1 MTLAYATLPPVTEAL
16 PRSLGG
22 ATEPAFSA
30 AELAHLTG
38 GHLLRASARP
48 IRRASV
54 DSRSISRGALFVA
67 LPGERTDGHDH
78 IDAAVAAGA
87 AAIVVTRPLDAAR
100 LERLGDVTVVR
111 VDDGIH
117 ALRALA
123 TAWRDRFDPIVVGV
137 TGSIAKT
144 STKEAI
150 AAVLGR
156 RFTTLRSQGN
166 RNNEIGLPLTLLDLA
181 PEHEAVVL
189 EMGMYVEGEIADL
202 AAIARPRIGV
212 VTAVQPVHLSRIGSI
227 DAIERAK
234 GELVE
239 ALPSGGTAV
248 LNADDGRV
256 ARMASR
262 TVAAVVTYG
271 FAVDAAVRAM
281 EVESRAG
288 DGMRFLLQTP
298 VGSRSVETPTLGR
311 HGVHNALAAAAAGL
325 AAGCSLDEVVAGLAV
340 GWAAP
345 HRDRLVRA
353 GDVTVLDDSY
363 NASPVSMA
371 AALDLLATLPG
382 TRRIAVLGEMLELGD
397 ARDEGHRAVGVRA
410 AEVADLVI
418 VVGAEAASLA
428 ASARASSRLAGRVL
442 EAPDAAA
449 AFDLLRPRLSPG
461 DVVLVKGSR
470 GIGLE
475 IVVDRLVAEA
485 GA

>member
-1 MTLAYATLPPVTEAL
+1 MTEAL
-16 PRSLGG
+16 SRSLGG
-22 ATEPAFSA
+22 ATEPAISA

-38 GHLLRASARP
+38 GLLLRASSLP

-54 DSRSISRGALFVA
+54 DSRAISRGALFVA
-67 LPGERTDGHDH
+67 LPGDRTDGHDH
-78 IDAAVAAGA
+78 IEAAVAAGA
-87 AAIVVTRPLDAAR
+87 AAVVVTRPLDAAR
-100 LERLGDVTVVR
+100 LGRLGDVTVVR

-156 RFTTLRSQGN
+156 RFMTLRSEGN

-227 DAIERAK
+227 DAVERAK
-234 GELVE
+234 AELVE
-239 ALPSGGTAV
+239 ALPSTGTAV

-262 TVAAVVTYG
+262 TVAEVVTYG
-271 FAVDAAVRAM
+271 FAADAAVRAT

-288 DGMRFLLQTP
+288 DGMGFLLLTP
-298 VGSRSVETPTLGR
+298 VGSRTVETPALGR
-311 HGVHNALAAAAAGL
+311 HGVHNALAAAAVGL
-325 AAGCSLDEVVAGLAV
+325 AAGCSLDEVVAGLAA

-382 TRRIAVLGEMLELGD
+382 TRRIAVLGEMLELGE
-397 ARDEGHRAVGVRA
+397 ARDEGHRAVGARA

-418 VVGAEAASLA
+418 VVGAGAASLA
-428 ASARASSRLAGRVL
+428 ATARASARIAGRVL

-449 AFDLLRPRLSPG
+449 AFDLLRPRLAPG

-475 IVVDRLVAEA
+475 IVVDRLLAEA